1 MSKKWDEQKER
12 SNSFALNSICWVALH
27 TSRSVSRIF
36 LYPITLYFLTTSPA
50 AYRASKSFLQR
61 VLNRKISFLDVAR
74 HFFWFA
80 STILDR
86 VYFLTG
92 QYEGFNITIHGREL
106 IDDQVKKAEGCI
118 LLGSHTGSFEVLR
131 TLAVNKL
138 NMPLKI
144 MMYRSHN
151 QAITKIVDALSP
163 RLSESVIDLADP
175 NALLKMSEFIESGD
189 IVGIL
194 GDRVSEGDR
203 TIACDMLGETAE
215 FNIGPMRLAAVLDV
229 PVIFFVG
236 LYRGGNKYEIYFE
249 KLVRDFDTN
258 RKNRDAQVEEY
269 TKKYVKCLEKYV
281 RYEPLNWF
289 NYYDFWQDD
298 QE

>member
-1 MSKKWDEQKER
+1 MSKKWLEQKER
-12 SNSFALNSICWVALH
+12 SNSFALNLICWVALH
-27 TSRSVSRIF
+27 TSRSITRII

-50 AYRASKSFLQR
+50 AFRASKNYLKR
-61 VLNRKISFLDVAR
+61 VLKREATLRDVTK

-92 QYEGFNITIHGREL
+92 QYDGFDITIYGREL
-106 IDDQVKKAEGCI
+106 IDEQVNKVEGCI
-118 LLGSHTGSFEVLR
+118 LLGSHIGSFEVLR

-138 NMPLKI
+138 DMPLKI
-144 MMYRSHN
+144 MMYQSHN
-151 QAITKIVDALSP
+151 QAITKILDALNP
-163 RLSESVIDLADP
+163 KISESVIDLADS
-175 NALLKMSEFIESGD
+175 NALLKMNECIKSGD

-203 TIACDMLGETAE
+203 TIVCDFFGEAVE
-215 FNIGPMRLAAVLDV
+215 FSTGPMRLAAVLGV

-236 LYRGGNKYEIYFE
+236 LYLGGNKYEIYFE
-249 KLVRDFDTN
+249 KLVSDFNAN
-258 RKNRDAQVEEY
+258 RKDRDALVE
-269 TKKYVKCLEKYV
+269 KYSRKYIECIEKYV

-298 QE
+298 QK

>member
-12 SNSFALNSICWVALH
+12 SNSFALNLICWVALH

-36 LYPITLYFLTTSPA
+36 LYPITLYFLITSPA

-61 VLNRKISFLDVAR
+61 VYNRKVSFRYVAR

-92 QYEGFNITIHGREL
+92 QYESFDITIHGREL
-106 IDDQVKKAEGCI
+106 IDGQVSKAEGCI
-118 LLGSHTGSFEVLR
+118 LLGSHIGSFEVLR

-138 NMPLKI
+138 DMPLKI

-236 LYRGGNKYEIYFE
+236 LYLGGNRYEIYFE
-249 KLVRDFDTN
+249 ELVRDFDTN

-281 RYEPLNWF
+281 SYEPMNWF